1 MTFPLGRT
9 ARLAVLASGRG
20 SNMASLIAAFPPGDP
35 EAEVVLVISD
45 NRGAAALKRADDAG
59 VRAEHV
65 PWTDRR
71 SFEQEAQT
79 LLEEARVDLVC
90 LAGFMRLLS
99 SRLVKLWQGRIL
111 NVHPS
116 LLPLHRGLNPHRQ
129 ALADGVS
136 TTGCSVHFVDAGM
149 DTGKVIAQRSV
160 PVLPGDTEDT
170 LAARILPLEHALYPE
185 AVRLVLS
192 GEVAP

>member
-1 MTFPLGRT
+1 
-9 ARLAVLASGRG
+9 
-20 SNMASLIAAFPPGDP
+20 MASLIAAFPPEDP

-45 NRGAAALKRADDAG
+45 KPGAAALKRAEEAG
-59 VRAEHV
+59 VRAAHV

-71 SFEQEAQT
+71 SFEQETQE
-79 LLEEARVDLVC
+79 LLEAAKVDLVC

-99 SRLVKLWQGRIL
+99 SRFVRNWEGRIL

-136 TTGCSVHFVDAGM
+136 HTGCSVHFVDGGM
-149 DTGKVIAQRSV
+149 DTGKVVAQRSV
-160 PVLPGDTEDT
+160 PVLPGDTEET
-170 LAARILPLEHALYPE
+170 LAARVLPLEHALYPE

>member
-20 SNMASLIAAFPPGDP
+20 SNMASLIAAFTPGSP

-45 NRGAAALKRADDAG
+45 NPRAAALKRAEDAG
-59 VRAEHV
+59 VRAAHV

-71 SFEQEAQT
+71 SFEQEAQK
-79 LLEEARVDLVC
+79 LLEDARVDLIC

-99 SRLVKLWQGRIL
+99 SGFVRQWEGRIL

-136 TTGCSVHFVDAGM
+136 DTGCSVHFVDAGM
-149 DTGKVIAQRSV
+149 DTGKVVAQRSV
-160 PVLPGDTEDT
+160 PVLPGDTEET
-170 LAARILPLEHALYPE
+170 LAARVLPLEHALYPE
-185 AVRLVLS
+185 AVRLVLT
-192 GEVAP
+192 GKVTP